1 MLNYNEIDFNEV
13 WLETMGWND
22 SYKNQRK
29 FSDEI
34 ESIFWKKLA
43 SRYTVE
49 YNLNNDTD
57 KIANKLYE
65 LLGKNNNIL
74 EIGCGTG
81 NFTILMAE
89 YSKEILG
96 IDFSSD
102 MLFELEKKLLNKTNV
117 NIELLQ
123 SKWEDYSD
131 KKQYDYIV
139 SVNSLY
145 RISDIKNALIK
156 MNEIAIKG
164 VILIRT
170 IQQPFL
176 ADLYD
181 NCNLKYQKCL
191 DYELLPIILWKMGI
205 LAQVEFVHYR
215 RKKIYN
221 SLSKIKQEIIKD
233 FEKITPYAQYIYD
246 TNKNLLND
254 GLKNYI
260 EIIDNKYVLS
270 MPRITA
276 FIYWK
281 K

>member
-1 MLNYNEIDFNEV
+1 M
-13 WLETMGWND
+13 
-22 SYKNQRK
+22 
-29 FSDEI
+29 
-34 ESIFWKKLA
+34 
-43 SRYTVE
+43 
-49 YNLNNDTD
+49 
-57 KIANKLYE
+57 
-65 LLGKNNNIL
+65 
-74 EIGCGTG
+74 
-81 NFTILMAE
+81 
-89 YSKEILG
+89 
-96 IDFSSD
+96 
-102 MLFELEKKLLNKTNV
+102 LNKTNV

-123 SKWEDYSD
+123 SKWEDYSN